1 MSPHLK
7 RCEVGLTLKPF
18 HEYTAICVW
27 RAKTARTD
35 SYRALIRAGWRNQ
48 SALIFYCLE
57 GQYWKALYDSGTL
70 SLSDGENR
78 IWLVKHLQVSRYHL
92 ELKAIRFTVYRGSLW
107 YLIQLQVLIYGFD
120 NIFIDVFFWLDE
132 LMGGRMDNGWTGRFR
147 GGWMDNWKDGW
158 IDE

>member
-1 MSPHLK
+1 M
-7 RCEVGLTLKPF
+7 
-18 HEYTAICVW
+18 
-27 RAKTARTD
+27 
-35 SYRALIRAGWRNQ
+35 
-48 SALIFYCLE
+48 
-57 GQYWKALYDSGTL
+57 
-70 SLSDGENR
+70 
-78 IWLVKHLQVSRYHL
+78 VKHLQVSRYHL